1 MKTLREFR
9 ERHGIEEAKV
19 DGVAKGSL
27 DGDSHMC
34 ASKIFHKEWKREH
47 LLLVNTQNL

>member
-27 DGDSHMC
+27 DGG
-34 ASKIFHKEWKREH
+34 KREH